1 MEALLDLLRSTRLT
15 GGVFL
20 EADLTA
26 PWCIAAQVGPED
38 CLPFVPAPEQI
49 IAYHYVRAGKLVLEV
64 DGEPPLA
71 LGQGDIVVLPRND
84 AHRLGSTAGMTP
96 IAAEGLIETG
106 PDGGLARIVHGGGGE
121 PTHVLCGFLGSD
133 TPNDPVLRI
142 LPPVLKVNVAEGAAA
157 AWIESSLKFAAA
169 ELASGVVPAPGVV
182 AKLAELLFIEAVRR
196 YMIALPA
203 AERAWRTGIR
213 DPLVGRALALL
224 HGRMAARWTA
234 EDLAREVGLS
244 RSALAERF
252 SKLLGEPPIRYL
264 ARLRL
269 QTASHR
275 LKASSES
282 IARIALNVGYESE
295 AAFSRAFKREFG
307 EPPAAWRRANTE

>member
-1 MEALLDLLRSTRLT
+1 
-15 GGVFL
+15 
-20 EADLTA
+20 
-26 PWCIAAQVGPED
+26 
-38 CLPFVPAPEQI
+38 
-49 IAYHYVRAGKLVLEV
+49 
-64 DGEPPLA
+64 
-71 LGQGDIVVLPRND
+71 GDIVVLPRND

-224 HGRMAARWTA
+224 HGRMAARW
-234 EDLAREVGLS
+234 
-244 RSALAERF
+244 
-252 SKLLGEPPIRYL
+252 
-264 ARLRL
+264 
-269 QTASHR
+269 
-275 LKASSES
+275 
-282 IARIALNVGYESE
+282 
-295 AAFSRAFKREFG
+295 
-307 EPPAAWRRANTE
+307 